1 MENIKIEN
9 HDGSNTQIIYID
21 GWSIS
26 MPYLHMKV
34 RAKDINL
41 VRTFNC
47 EPVVNISING
57 IKYTGKESYIA
68 KDGLFT
74 MPIREENQ
82 IRTET
87 K

>member
-1 MENIKIEN
+1 MNAKIEN
-9 HDGSNTQIIYID
+9 HDGSNTQIICID

-34 RAKDINL
+34 QSKDINS

-47 EPVVNISING
+47 EPVVYITING
-57 IKYTGKESYIA
+57 IKYIGKESYVA

-74 MPIREENQ
+74 MPIEEKN
-82 IRTET
+82 
-87 K
+87 